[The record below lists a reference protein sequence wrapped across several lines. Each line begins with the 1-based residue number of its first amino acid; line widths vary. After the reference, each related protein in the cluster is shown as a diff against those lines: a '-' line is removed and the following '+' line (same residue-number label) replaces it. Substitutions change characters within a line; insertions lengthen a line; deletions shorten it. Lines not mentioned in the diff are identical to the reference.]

1 MVANNI
7 FTLLIFS
14 ICSVI
19 LIDILPNPL
28 KRYALFILNFLF
40 YFLLSPQ
47 CILLILIS
55 TCLSFEIGK
64 KIASSPYSKLWF
76 ISGILLSV
84 SILIFFKYSNFFLD
98 GYCNGLKL
106 IMPLGLSYYT
116 FKIISY
122 IADIYFRKR
131 NFERSFINY
140 SIYICFFP
148 QIISGPISSSDE
160 ILDSLSHLG
169 HPTDINQYNGMSLI
183 TLGLFKKIVIA
194 DRISSYT
201 NQIFS
206 SPETYPSIALILS
219 SLLYSVQL
227 YCDFSGYSEI
237 SIGISQLMGI
247 NCSPNFNLPYFS
259 YSIQDFWRNWH
270 ISLSSWLRK
279 YIYIPLGGS
288 KCIKSRHCF
297 NVLITFLISGIWHGN
312 SLNYIIWGLFHGI
325 CNLFS
330 FKRKSKSKILY
341 TLQIFITFTL
351 VSFGW
356 IIFRSDSLYTSLL
369 YIKHMVLDFRINMDL
384 LTASLLPFTNDYS
397 CLAYF
402 ISICLFTTFLF
413 SLELCQFKEKYSRF
427 YLCRNYIL
435 VLCIILFGIWGQ
447 SNFLYANF

>member
-160 ILDSLSHLG
+160 I
-169 HPTDINQYNGMSLI
+169 
-183 TLGLFKKIVIA
+183 
-194 DRISSYT
+194 
-201 NQIFS
+201 
-206 SPETYPSIALILS
+206 
-219 SLLYSVQL
+219 
-227 YCDFSGYSEI
+227 
-237 SIGISQLMGI
+237 
-247 NCSPNFNLPYFS
+247 
-259 YSIQDFWRNWH
+259 
-270 ISLSSWLRK
+270 
-279 YIYIPLGGS
+279 
-288 KCIKSRHCF
+288 
-297 NVLITFLISGIWHGN
+297 
-312 SLNYIIWGLFHGI
+312 
-325 CNLFS
+325 
-330 FKRKSKSKILY
+330 
-341 TLQIFITFTL
+341 
-351 VSFGW
+351 
-356 IIFRSDSLYTSLL
+356 
-369 YIKHMVLDFRINMDL
+369 
-384 LTASLLPFTNDYS
+384 
-397 CLAYF
+397 
-402 ISICLFTTFLF
+402 
-413 SLELCQFKEKYSRF
+413 
-427 YLCRNYIL
+427 
-435 VLCIILFGIWGQ
+435 
-447 SNFLYANF
+447 